1 MLMILMLTILDI
13 RDKFGGSMQNHGRGK
28 FVVFFLIL
36 ATMTSLLFSQSD
48 QKNDGEKNAISLT
61 VEQAVSYANQN
72 SKTLKS
78 SAIDLE
84 MKRRADSFKWNQL
97 LPSVNISGTVSR
109 SNEKIDTTAAMME
122 VLSPLFG
129 TLGSAA
135 PAPVEITE
143 SDHWMVVGNIGI
155 SWNFSFALF
164 DGMKLVKKQ
173 YEAGLITWDQTV
185 RQNELQIRKLFYGLL
200 LQQES
205 LTLQKKSLE
214 NARLRM
220 EQARVN
226 YRNGL
231 IPELTLLQ
239 AQVAYENARPTIMKQ
254 EQAMNQQLDLFG
266 FMLGLPAGT
275 KITLEGA
282 IDPSF
287 VDLNPDKLIS
297 LYAQNHPDIL
307 SLQKNLEILN
317 LNLSLQ
323 NMQAYT
329 PALQLSWGFQPVVS
343 KISSNWIDTYMDNGA
358 FSATLAWN
366 LTNLL
371 PFSANRQSAKDT
383 KDNIRKLELS
393 LETLIEKTELDIRT
407 KVDALAQSQAAIE
420 ASAGNIQL
428 AQRSYDMT
436 LVAYRNGTVELLDV
450 RDAENQ
456 LNQAKLGLANEKFNY
471 LSGLL
476 DLEYTLNTKLV
487 D

>member
-1 MLMILMLTILDI
+1 MILMLTILEI
-13 RDKFGGSMQNHGRGK
+13 HSGGSMQNHGRGK
-28 FVVFFLIL
+28 FVVFFLML
-36 ATMTSLLFSQSD
+36 ATMTGLLFSQSD

-84 MKRRADSFKWNQL
+84 MKRRANSFKWNQL

-109 SNEKIDTTAAMME
+109 SNEKVDTTAAMMQGIAGMMN
-122 VLSPLFG
+122 LP
-129 TLGSAA
+129 A
-135 PAPVEITE
+135 PAPAEITE
-143 SDHWMVVGNIGI
+143 ADHWMVVGNIGI

-205 LTLQKKSLE
+205 LSLQNQSLE

-282 IDPSF
+282 INPSF

-343 KISSNWIDTYMDNGA
+343 DISSNWIDTYMDNGA

-371 PFSANRQSAKDT
+371 PFSTNRQSAKDT

-407 KVDALAQSQAAIE
+407 KVDALVQSQAAIE

>member
-1 MLMILMLTILDI
+1 MKIL
-13 RDKFGGSMQNHGRGK
+13 GRGK
-28 FVVFFLIL
+28 VVVFLL
-36 ATMTSLLFSQSD
+36 VMTTTVTGFLFSQSD
-48 QKNDGEKNAISLT
+48 EGKVDADQVMNLT
-61 VEQAVSYANQN
+61 VEQAVDYANQN

-84 MKRRADSFKWNQL
+84 MKRRANSFKWNQL
-97 LPSVNISGTVSR
+97 LPSVNITGTISR
-109 SNEKIDTTAAMME
+109 SNEKVDTSAAMME
-122 VLSPLFG
+122 ALSPLF
-129 TLGSAA
+129 SAMGQPTPA
-135 PAPVEITE
+135 PAEITE
-143 SDHWMVVGNIGI
+143 SDHWMVVGNVGI
-155 SWNFSFALF
+155 SWNFSFALI
-164 DGMKLVKKQ
+164 DGMRLIKKQ
-173 YEAGLITWDQTV
+173 YEAGQITWDQTV

-205 LTLQKKSLE
+205 LNLQKKSLE
-214 NARLRM
+214 NARLRA

-239 AQVAYENARPTIMKQ
+239 SQVAYENARPNILKQ
-254 EQAMNQQLDLFG
+254 EQALNQQLDLFG
-266 FMLGLPAGT
+266 FMLGVPAGT
-275 KITLEGA
+275 KISLEGE
-282 IDPSF
+282 INPSF
-287 VDLNPDKLIS
+287 VDLNPDELIS

-317 LNLSLQ
+317 LNLSIQ
-323 NMQAYT
+323 NVQAYA

-343 KISSNWIDTYMDNGA
+343 DISSNWIDTYMDNGA

-371 PFSANRQSAKDT
+371 PFSTNRQSARDT

-407 KVDALAQSQAAIE
+407 QVDALAQSQAAIE

-456 LNQAKLGLANEKFNY
+456 LNQAKLGLVNEKFNY

>member
-1 MLMILMLTILDI
+1 
-13 RDKFGGSMQNHGRGK
+13 MQNHGRGK
-28 FVVFFLIL
+28 IVVFSLIL
-36 ATMTSLLFSQSD
+36 ATMTGLLFSQSD

-84 MKRRADSFKWNQL
+84 MKRRADSYKWNQF

-109 SNEKIDTTAAMME
+109 SNEKVDTTAAMME
-122 VLSPLFG
+122 ALGPLFG
-129 TLGSAA
+129 AMGTAA
-135 PAPVEITE
+135 PAPAEITE
-143 SDHWMVVGNIGI
+143 ADHWMVVGNIGI
-155 SWNFSFALF
+155 SWNFSFALI
-164 DGMKLVKKQ
+164 DGMRLIKKQ
-173 YEAGLITWDQTV
+173 YEAGQITWDQTV

-205 LTLQKKSLE
+205 LSLQKQSLE

-239 AQVAYENARPTIMKQ
+239 SQVAYENARPTIMKQ

-275 KITLEGA
+275 KISLEGA
-282 IDPSF
+282 IDPDF
-287 VDLNPDKLIS
+287 VDLNPDELIS

-317 LNLSLQ
+317 LNLSIQ

-343 KISSNWIDTYMDNGA
+343 DISSNWIDTYMDNGA

-371 PFSANRQSAKDT
+371 PFSANRQSARDT

-420 ASAGNIQL
+420 ASSGNIQL

>member
-1 MLMILMLTILDI
+1 MKMT
-13 RDKFGGSMQNHGRGK
+13 GRGK
-28 FVVFFLIL
+28 VVVFFIII
-36 ATMTSLLFSQSD
+36 ATTMTSFLFSQSN
-48 QKNDGEKNAISLT
+48 QGRAAEQAEISLT
-61 VEQAVSYANQN
+61 VEQAVTYANQN

-84 MKRRADSFKWNQL
+84 MKRRADSYKWNQF

-109 SNEKIDTTAAMME
+109 SNEKVDTTAAMMQGIAGM
-122 VLSPLFG
+122 LSRP
-129 TLGSAA
+129 A
-135 PAPVEITE
+135 PAPAEITE
-143 SDHWMVVGNIGI
+143 ADHWMVVGNIGI
-155 SWNFSFALF
+155 SWNFSFALI

-205 LTLQKKSLE
+205 LSLQKQSLE

-282 IDPSF
+282 INPSF

>member
-1 MLMILMLTILDI
+1 M
-13 RDKFGGSMQNHGRGK
+13 R
-28 FVVFFLIL
+28 LI
-36 ATMTSLLFSQSD
+36 
-48 QKNDGEKNAISLT
+48 
-61 VEQAVSYANQN
+61 
-72 SKTLKS
+72 
-78 SAIDLE
+78 
-84 MKRRADSFKWNQL
+84 
-97 LPSVNISGTVSR
+97 
-109 SNEKIDTTAAMME
+109 
-122 VLSPLFG
+122 
-129 TLGSAA
+129 
-135 PAPVEITE
+135 
-143 SDHWMVVGNIGI
+143 
-155 SWNFSFALF
+155 
-164 DGMKLVKKQ
+164 KKQ
-173 YEAGLITWDQTV
+173 YEAGQITWDQTV
-185 RQNELQIRKLFYGLL
+185 RQNALQIRKLFYGLL

-205 LTLQKKSLE
+205 LNLQKKSLE
-214 NARLRM
+214 NARLRA

-239 AQVAYENARPTIMKQ
+239 SQVAYENARPNILKQ
-254 EQAMNQQLDLFG
+254 EQALNQQLDLFG
-266 FMLGLPAGT
+266 FMLGVPAGT
-275 KITLEGA
+275 KISLEGE
-282 IDPSF
+282 INPSF
-287 VDLNPDKLIS
+287 VDLNPDELIS

-317 LNLSLQ
+317 LNLSIQ
-323 NMQAYT
+323 NVQAYA

-343 KISSNWIDTYMDNGA
+343 DISSNWIDTYMDNGA

-371 PFSANRQSAKDT
+371 PFSTNRQSARDT

-407 KVDALAQSQAAIE
+407 QVDALAQSQAAIE

-456 LNQAKLGLANEKFNY
+456 LNQAKLGLVNEKFNY

>member
-1 MLMILMLTILDI
+1 MKIL
-13 RDKFGGSMQNHGRGK
+13 GRGK
-28 FVVFFLIL
+28 VVVFLLF
-36 ATMTSLLFSQSD
+36 MTTTVTGFLFSQSD
-48 QKNDGEKNAISLT
+48 EGKVVSENVMNLT
-61 VEQAVSYANQN
+61 VDQAVDYANQN

-84 MKRRADSFKWNQL
+84 MKRRANGVKWNQL
-97 LPSVNISGTVSR
+97 LPAVNVTGTVSR
-109 SNEKIDTTAAMME
+109 SNKKVDTSAAMME
-122 VLSPLFG
+122 G
-129 TLGSAA
+129 IAGMLGMPA
-135 PAPVEITE
+135 PAPAEITE
-143 SDHWMVVGNIGI
+143 SDHWMVVGNVGI
-155 SWNFSFALF
+155 SWNFSFALI
-164 DGMKLVKKQ
+164 DGMRLIKKQ
-173 YEAGLITWDQTV
+173 YEAGQITWDQTV

-205 LTLQKKSLE
+205 LNLQKKSLE
-214 NARLRM
+214 NARLRA

-239 AQVAYENARPTIMKQ
+239 AQVAYENQRPTIMKN
-254 EQAMNQQLDLFG
+254 EQALNQQLDLFG
-266 FMLGLPAGT
+266 FMLGVPTGT
-275 KITLEGA
+275 KIALEGE
-282 IDPSF
+282 INPSF
-287 VDLNPDKLIS
+287 VDLNPDELIS

-307 SLQKNLEILN
+307 ALQKNLEVLN
-317 LNLSLQ
+317 LNLSVQ
-323 NMQAYT
+323 NMQAYA

-343 KISSNWIDTYMDNGA
+343 DISSNWVDTYMDNGA

-371 PFSANRQSAKDT
+371 PFSTNRQSARDT

-456 LNQAKLGLANEKFNY
+456 LNQAKLGLVNEKFNY

-476 DLEYTLNTKLV
+476 DLEYTLNTKFV

>member
-1 MLMILMLTILDI
+1 
-13 RDKFGGSMQNHGRGK
+13 MQIHGRWK
-28 FVVFFLIL
+28 FVVFFFIL
-36 ATMTSLLFSQSD
+36 ATVTGFLFSQSD
-48 QKNDGEKNAISLT
+48 QKNDGEKNVISLT

-84 MKRRADSFKWNQL
+84 MKRRANSYKWNQF

-109 SNEKIDTTAAMME
+109 SNEKVDTTAAMME

-129 TLGSAA
+129 AMGIAA
-135 PAPVEITE
+135 PASAEITE
-143 SDHWMVVGNIGI
+143 ADHWMAVGNIGI
-155 SWNFSFALF
+155 SWNFSFALI

-205 LTLQKKSLE
+205 LTLQKQSLE

-282 IDPSF
+282 IDPDF
-287 VDLNPDKLIS
+287 VELNPDELIS

-343 KISSNWIDTYMDNGA
+343 DISSNWIDTYMDNGA

-371 PFSANRQSAKDT
+371 PFSTNRQSAKDT

-407 KVDALAQSQAAIE
+407 QVDALAQSQAAIE

>member
-1 MLMILMLTILDI
+1 MKIL
-13 RDKFGGSMQNHGRGK
+13 GRGK
-28 FVVFFLIL
+28 VVVFLL
-36 ATMTSLLFSQSD
+36 VMTTTVTGFLFSQSD
-48 QKNDGEKNAISLT
+48 EGKVDADQVMNLT
-61 VEQAVSYANQN
+61 VEQAVDYANQN

-84 MKRRADSFKWNQL
+84 MKRRANSFKWNQL
-97 LPSVNISGTVSR
+97 LPSVNITGTVSR
-109 SNEKIDTTAAMME
+109 SNEKVDTSAAMME
-122 VLSPLFG
+122 ALSPLF
-129 TLGSAA
+129 SAMGQPTPA
-135 PAPVEITE
+135 PAEITE
-143 SDHWMVVGNIGI
+143 SDHWMVVGNVGI
-155 SWNFSFALF
+155 SWNFSFALI
-164 DGMKLVKKQ
+164 DGMRLIKKQ
-173 YEAGLITWDQTV
+173 YEAGQITWDQTV

-205 LTLQKKSLE
+205 LNLQKKSLE
-214 NARLRM
+214 NARLRA

-239 AQVAYENARPTIMKQ
+239 SQVAYENARPNILKQ
-254 EQAMNQQLDLFG
+254 EQALNQQLDLFG
-266 FMLGLPAGT
+266 FMLGVPAGT
-275 KITLEGA
+275 KISLEGE
-282 IDPSF
+282 INPSF
-287 VDLNPDKLIS
+287 VDLNPDELIS

-317 LNLSLQ
+317 LNLSIQ
-323 NMQAYT
+323 NVQAYA

-343 KISSNWIDTYMDNGA
+343 DISSNWIDTYMDNGA

-371 PFSANRQSAKDT
+371 PFSTNRQSARDT

-407 KVDALAQSQAAIE
+407 QVDALAQSQAAIE

-456 LNQAKLGLANEKFNY
+456 LNQAKLGLVNEKFNY

>member
-1 MLMILMLTILDI
+1 MKIL
-13 RDKFGGSMQNHGRGK
+13 GRGK
-28 FVVFFLIL
+28 VVVFLL
-36 ATMTSLLFSQSD
+36 VMTTTVTGFLFSQSD
-48 QKNDGEKNAISLT
+48 EGKVDADKVMNLT
-61 VEQAVSYANQN
+61 VEQAVDYANQN

-84 MKRRADSFKWNQL
+84 MKRRANSFKWNQL
-97 LPSVNISGTVSR
+97 LPAVNVTGTISR
-109 SNEKIDTTAAMME
+109 SNEKVDTSAAMME
-122 VLSPLFG
+122 G
-129 TLGSAA
+129 IAGMLGMPA
-135 PAPVEITE
+135 PAPAEITE
-143 SDHWMVVGNIGI
+143 SDHWMVVGNVGI
-155 SWNFSFALF
+155 SWNFSFALI
-164 DGMKLVKKQ
+164 DGMRLIKKQ
-173 YEAGLITWDQTV
+173 YEAGQITWDQTV

-205 LTLQKKSLE
+205 LNLQKKSLE
-214 NARLRM
+214 NARLRA

-239 AQVAYENARPTIMKQ
+239 SQVAYENARPNILKQ
-254 EQAMNQQLDLFG
+254 EQALNQQLDLFG
-266 FMLGLPAGT
+266 FMLGVPAGT
-275 KITLEGA
+275 KISLEGE
-282 IDPSF
+282 INPSF
-287 VDLNPDKLIS
+287 VDLDPDELIS

-317 LNLSLQ
+317 LNLSIQ
-323 NMQAYT
+323 NVQAYA

-343 KISSNWIDTYMDNGA
+343 DISSNWIDTYMDNGA

-371 PFSANRQSAKDT
+371 PFSTNRQSARDT

-407 KVDALAQSQAAIE
+407 QVDALAQSQAAIE

-456 LNQAKLGLANEKFNY
+456 LNQAKLGLVNEKFNY

>member
-1 MLMILMLTILDI
+1 MKIL
-13 RDKFGGSMQNHGRGK
+13 GRGK
-28 FVVFFLIL
+28 VVVFLLF
-36 ATMTSLLFSQSD
+36 MTTTVTGFLFSQSD
-48 QKNDGEKNAISLT
+48 EGKVVSENVMNLT
-61 VEQAVSYANQN
+61 VDQAVDYANQN

-84 MKRRADSFKWNQL
+84 MKRRANGVKWNQL
-97 LPSVNISGTVSR
+97 LPAVNVTGTVSR
-109 SNEKIDTTAAMME
+109 SNKKVDTSAAMME
-122 VLSPLFG
+122 G
-129 TLGSAA
+129 IAGMLGRPA
-135 PAPVEITE
+135 PAPAEITE
-143 SDHWMVVGNIGI
+143 SDHWMVVGNVGI
-155 SWNFSFALF
+155 SWNFSFALI
-164 DGMKLVKKQ
+164 DGMRLIKKQ
-173 YEAGLITWDQTV
+173 YEAGQITWDQTV

-205 LTLQKKSLE
+205 LNLQKKSLE
-214 NARLRM
+214 NARLRA

-239 AQVAYENARPTIMKQ
+239 AQVAYENQRPTIMKN
-254 EQAMNQQLDLFG
+254 EQALNQQLDLFG
-266 FMLGLPAGT
+266 FMLGVPTGT
-275 KITLEGA
+275 KIALEGE
-282 IDPSF
+282 INPSF
-287 VDLNPDKLIS
+287 VDLNPDELIS

-307 SLQKNLEILN
+307 ALQKNLEILN
-317 LNLSLQ
+317 LNLSVQ
-323 NMQAYT
+323 NMQAYA

-343 KISSNWIDTYMDNGA
+343 DISSNWVDTYMDNGA

-371 PFSANRQSAKDT
+371 PFSTNRQSARDT

-456 LNQAKLGLANEKFNY
+456 LNQAKLGLVNEKFNY

-476 DLEYTLNTKLV
+476 DLEYTLNTKFV

>member
-1 MLMILMLTILDI
+1 MKIL
-13 RDKFGGSMQNHGRGK
+13 GRGK
-28 FVVFFLIL
+28 VVVFLL
-36 ATMTSLLFSQSD
+36 VMTTTVTGFLFSQSD
-48 QKNDGEKNAISLT
+48 EGKVDADKVMNLT
-61 VEQAVSYANQN
+61 VEQAVDYANQN

-84 MKRRADSFKWNQL
+84 MKRRANSFKWNQL
-97 LPSVNISGTVSR
+97 LPAVNITGTISR
-109 SNEKIDTTAAMME
+109 SNEKVDTSAAMME
-122 VLSPLFG
+122 G
-129 TLGSAA
+129 IAGMLGMPA
-135 PAPVEITE
+135 PAPAEITE
-143 SDHWMVVGNIGI
+143 SDHWMVVGNVGI
-155 SWNFSFALF
+155 SWNFSFALI
-164 DGMKLVKKQ
+164 DGMRLIKKQ
-173 YEAGLITWDQTV
+173 YEAGQITWDQTV

-205 LTLQKKSLE
+205 LNLQKKSLE
-214 NARLRM
+214 NARLRA

-239 AQVAYENARPTIMKQ
+239 SQVAYENARPNILKQ
-254 EQAMNQQLDLFG
+254 EQALNQQLDLFG
-266 FMLGLPAGT
+266 FMLGVPAGT
-275 KITLEGA
+275 KISLEGE
-282 IDPSF
+282 INPSF
-287 VDLNPDKLIS
+287 VDLNPDELIS

-317 LNLSLQ
+317 LNLSIQ
-323 NMQAYT
+323 NVQAYA

-343 KISSNWIDTYMDNGA
+343 DISSNWIDTYMDNGA

-371 PFSANRQSAKDT
+371 PFSTNRQSARDT

-407 KVDALAQSQAAIE
+407 QVDALAQSQAAIE

-456 LNQAKLGLANEKFNY
+456 LNQAKLGLVNEKFNY

>member
-1 MLMILMLTILDI
+1 M
-13 RDKFGGSMQNHGRGK
+13 
-28 FVVFFLIL
+28 VFLLF
-36 ATMTSLLFSQSD
+36 MTTTVTGFLFSQSD
-48 QKNDGEKNAISLT
+48 EGKVVSENVMNLT
-61 VEQAVSYANQN
+61 IDQAVDYANQN

-84 MKRRADSFKWNQL
+84 MKRRANGVKWNQL
-97 LPSVNISGTVSR
+97 LPAVNVTGTVSR
-109 SNEKIDTTAAMME
+109 SNKKVDTSAAMME
-122 VLSPLFG
+122 G
-129 TLGSAA
+129 IAGMLGRPA
-135 PAPVEITE
+135 PAPAEITE
-143 SDHWMVVGNIGI
+143 SDHWMVVGNVGI
-155 SWNFSFALF
+155 SWNFSFALI
-164 DGMKLVKKQ
+164 DGMRLIKKQ
-173 YEAGLITWDQTV
+173 YEAGQITWDQTV

-205 LTLQKKSLE
+205 LNLQKKSLE
-214 NARLRM
+214 NARLRA

-239 AQVAYENARPTIMKQ
+239 AQVAYENQRPTIMKN
-254 EQAMNQQLDLFG
+254 EQALNQQLDLFG
-266 FMLGLPAGT
+266 FMLGVPTGT
-275 KITLEGA
+275 KIALEGE
-282 IDPSF
+282 INPSF
-287 VDLNPDKLIS
+287 VDLNPDELIS

-307 SLQKNLEILN
+307 ALQKNLEILN
-317 LNLSLQ
+317 LNLSVQ
-323 NMQAYT
+323 NMQAYA

-371 PFSANRQSAKDT
+371 PFSTNRQSARDT

-456 LNQAKLGLANEKFNY
+456 LNQAKLGLVNEKFNY

-476 DLEYTLNTKLV
+476 DLEYTLNTKFV

>member
-1 MLMILMLTILDI
+1 
-13 RDKFGGSMQNHGRGK
+13 MQIHGRWK
-28 FVVFFLIL
+28 FVVFFFIL
-36 ATMTSLLFSQSD
+36 TTVTGFLFSQSD
-48 QKNDGEKNAISLT
+48 QKNDGEKNVISLT

-84 MKRRADSFKWNQL
+84 MKRRANSYKWNQF

-109 SNEKIDTTAAMME
+109 SNEKVDTTAAMME

-129 TLGSAA
+129 AMGIAA
-135 PAPVEITE
+135 PASAEITE
-143 SDHWMVVGNIGI
+143 ADHWMAVGNIGI
-155 SWNFSFALF
+155 SWNFSFALI

-205 LTLQKKSLE
+205 LTLQKQSLE

-231 IPELTLLQ
+231 IPELALLQ

-275 KITLEGA
+275 KITLEGV
-282 IDPSF
+282 IDPDF
-287 VDLNPDKLIS
+287 VELNPDELIS

-343 KISSNWIDTYMDNGA
+343 DISSNWIDTYMDNGA

-371 PFSANRQSAKDT
+371 PFSTNRQSAKDT

-407 KVDALAQSQAAIE
+407 QVDALAQSQAAIE

>member
-1 MLMILMLTILDI
+1 MKIL
-13 RDKFGGSMQNHGRGK
+13 GRGK
-28 FVVFFLIL
+28 VVVFLLF
-36 ATMTSLLFSQSD
+36 MTTTVTGFLFSQSD
-48 QKNDGEKNAISLT
+48 EGKVDADKVMNLT
-61 VEQAVSYANQN
+61 VEQAVDYANQN

-84 MKRRADSFKWNQL
+84 MKRRANSFKWNQL
-97 LPSVNISGTVSR
+97 LPSVNITGTVSR
-109 SNEKIDTTAAMME
+109 SNEKVDTTAAMME
-122 VLSPLFG
+122 G
-129 TLGSAA
+129 IAGMLGMPA
-135 PAPVEITE
+135 PAPAEITE
-143 SDHWMVVGNIGI
+143 ADHWMVVGNVGI
-155 SWNFSFALF
+155 SWNFSFALI
-164 DGMKLVKKQ
+164 DGMRLIKKQ
-173 YEAGLITWDQTV
+173 YEAGQITWEQTV

-205 LTLQKKSLE
+205 LNLQKKSLE
-214 NARLRM
+214 NARLRA

-239 AQVAYENARPTIMKQ
+239 SQVAYENARPNILKQ
-254 EQAMNQQLDLFG
+254 EQALNQQLDLFG
-266 FMLGLPAGT
+266 FMLGVPAGT
-275 KITLEGA
+275 KISLEGE
-282 IDPSF
+282 INPSF
-287 VDLNPDKLIS
+287 VDLNPEELIS

-317 LNLSLQ
+317 LNLSVQ

-343 KISSNWIDTYMDNGA
+343 DISSNWIDTYMDNGA

-371 PFSANRQSAKDT
+371 PFSTNRQSARDT

-407 KVDALAQSQAAIE
+407 QVDALAQSQAAIE

-456 LNQAKLGLANEKFNY
+456 LNQAKLGLVNEKFNY

>member
-1 MLMILMLTILDI
+1 MKIL
-13 RDKFGGSMQNHGRGK
+13 GRGK
-28 FVVFFLIL
+28 VVVFLL
-36 ATMTSLLFSQSD
+36 VMTTTVTGFLFSQSD
-48 QKNDGEKNAISLT
+48 EGKVDADKVMNLT
-61 VEQAVSYANQN
+61 VEQAVDYANQN

-84 MKRRADSFKWNQL
+84 MKRRANSFKWNQL
-97 LPSVNISGTVSR
+97 LPTVNVTGTVSR
-109 SNEKIDTTAAMME
+109 SNEKVDTTAAMME
-122 VLSPLFG
+122 ALNPLF
-129 TLGSAA
+129 TVSNMPIPA
-135 PAPVEITE
+135 PAEITE
-143 SDHWMVVGNIGI
+143 ADHWMVVGNVGI
-155 SWNFSFALF
+155 SWNFSFALI
-164 DGMKLVKKQ
+164 DGLRLIKKQ
-173 YEAGLITWDQTV
+173 YEAGQITWDQTV

-205 LTLQKKSLE
+205 LNLQKKSLE
-214 NARLRM
+214 NARLRA

-239 AQVAYENARPTIMKQ
+239 SQVAYENARPNILKQ
-254 EQAMNQQLDLFG
+254 EQALNQQLDLFG
-266 FMLGLPAGT
+266 FMLGIPAGT
-275 KITLEGA
+275 KISLEGE
-282 IDPSF
+282 INPSF
-287 VDLNPDKLIS
+287 VDLNPDELIS

-317 LNLSLQ
+317 LNLSVQ

-343 KISSNWIDTYMDNGA
+343 DISSNWIDTYMDNGA

-371 PFSANRQSAKDT
+371 PFSTNRQSARDT

-407 KVDALAQSQAAIE
+407 QVDALAQSQAAIE

-456 LNQAKLGLANEKFNY
+456 LNQAKLGLVNEKFNY

>member
-1 MLMILMLTILDI
+1 MITVRWKRSAALLLILMAASAG
-13 RDKFGGSMQNHGRGK
+13 F
-28 FVVFFLIL
+28 
-36 ATMTSLLFSQSD
+36 LFSQDTTSSTGD
-48 QKNDGEKNAISLT
+48 SITLT
-61 VEQAVSYANQN
+61 VEQAVDYANKN

-84 MKRRADSFKWNQL
+84 MKRRANSFKWNQF
-97 LPSVNISGTVSR
+97 LPSVNVSATMSR
-109 SNEKIDTTAAMME
+109 SNEYVDQMAAIKSALPPQLTAGIPATE
-122 VLSPLFG
+122 V
-129 TLGSAA
+129 
-135 PAPVEITE
+135 TE
-143 SDHWMVVGNIGI
+143 ENHWKAIGNIGI
-155 SWNFSFALF
+155 SWNFSFALV
-164 DGMKLVKKQ
+164 DGLRLIKKQ
-173 YEAGLITWDQTV
+173 YEAGQITWDQTV

-205 LTLQKKSLE
+205 LSLQQQSLE
-214 NARLRM
+214 NARLRAQ
-220 EQARVN
+220 QAQVN
-226 YRNGL
+226 YRNGR
-231 IPELTLLQ
+231 IPELSLLQ
-239 AQVAYENARPTIMKQ
+239 AQVAYENARPNIMKQ
-254 EQAMNQQLDLFG
+254 EQAMKQQLDLFG

-275 KITLEGA
+275 SITLEGE
-282 IDPSF
+282 IEPSF
-287 VDLNPDKLIS
+287 VELDTDQLIS

-317 LNLSLQ
+317 LNLSVSNL
-323 NMQAYT
+323 QAYT
-329 PALQLSWGFQPVVS
+329 PSLSLSWGFQPVVTDI
-343 KISSNWIDTYMDNGA
+343 KSNWVDTYMDNGA

-371 PFSANRQSAKDT
+371 PFSANRQGAKDI

-407 KVDALAQSQAAIE
+407 QVDALAQSRAAIE

-436 LVAYRNGTVELLDV
+436 LVAYRNGTSELLDL
-450 RDAENQ
+450 RDAESQ

-471 LSGLL
+471 LSGLM

>member
-1 MLMILMLTILDI
+1 MKIL
-13 RDKFGGSMQNHGRGK
+13 GRGK
-28 FVVFFLIL
+28 VVVFLL
-36 ATMTSLLFSQSD
+36 VMTTTVTGFLFSQSD
-48 QKNDGEKNAISLT
+48 EGKVDADKVMNLT
-61 VEQAVSYANQN
+61 VEQAVDYANQN

-84 MKRRADSFKWNQL
+84 MKRRANSFKWNQL
-97 LPSVNISGTVSR
+97 LPAVNVTGTISR
-109 SNEKIDTTAAMME
+109 SNEKVDTTAAMME
-122 VLSPLFG
+122 ALNPLFTG
-129 TLGSAA
+129 LGMPA
-135 PAPVEITE
+135 PAPAEITE
-143 SDHWMVVGNIGI
+143 ADHWMVVGNVGI
-155 SWNFSFALF
+155 SWNFSFALI
-164 DGMKLVKKQ
+164 DGMRLIKKQ
-173 YEAGLITWDQTV
+173 YEAGQITWDQTV

-205 LTLQKKSLE
+205 LNLQKKSLE
-214 NARLRM
+214 NARLRA

-239 AQVAYENARPTIMKQ
+239 SQVAYENARPNILKQ
-254 EQAMNQQLDLFG
+254 EQALNQQLDLFG
-266 FMLGLPAGT
+266 FMLGVPAGT
-275 KITLEGA
+275 KISLEGE
-282 IDPSF
+282 INPSF
-287 VDLNPDKLIS
+287 VDLNPDELIS

-317 LNLSLQ
+317 LNLSVQ

-343 KISSNWIDTYMDNGA
+343 DISSNWIDTYMDNGA

-371 PFSANRQSAKDT
+371 PFSTNRQSARDT

-407 KVDALAQSQAAIE
+407 QVDALAQSQAAIE

-456 LNQAKLGLANEKFNY
+456 LNQAKLGLVNEKFNY

>member
-1 MLMILMLTILDI
+1 MKIL
-13 RDKFGGSMQNHGRGK
+13 GRGK
-28 FVVFFLIL
+28 VVVFLLF
-36 ATMTSLLFSQSD
+36 MTTTVTGFLFSQSD
-48 QKNDGEKNAISLT
+48 EGKVVSENVMNLT
-61 VEQAVSYANQN
+61 VDQAVDYANQN

-84 MKRRADSFKWNQL
+84 MKRRANGVKWNQL
-97 LPSVNISGTVSR
+97 LPAVNVTGTVSR
-109 SNEKIDTTAAMME
+109 SNKKVDTSAAMME
-122 VLSPLFG
+122 AIAGMLRVP
-129 TLGSAA
+129 A
-135 PAPVEITE
+135 PAPAEITE
-143 SDHWMVVGNIGI
+143 SDHWMVVGNVGI
-155 SWNFSFALF
+155 SWNFSFALI
-164 DGMKLVKKQ
+164 DGMRLIKKQ
-173 YEAGLITWDQTV
+173 YEAGQITWDQTV

-205 LTLQKKSLE
+205 LNLQKKSLE
-214 NARLRM
+214 NARLRA

-239 AQVAYENARPTIMKQ
+239 AQVAYENQRPTIMKN
-254 EQAMNQQLDLFG
+254 EQALNQQLDLFG
-266 FMLGLPAGT
+266 FMLGVPTGT
-275 KITLEGA
+275 KIALEGE
-282 IDPSF
+282 INPSF
-287 VDLNPDKLIS
+287 VDLNPDELIS

-307 SLQKNLEILN
+307 ALQKNLEILN
-317 LNLSLQ
+317 LNLSVQ
-323 NMQAYT
+323 NMQAYA

-343 KISSNWIDTYMDNGA
+343 KISSNWVDTYMDNGA

-371 PFSANRQSAKDT
+371 PFSTNRQSARDT

-456 LNQAKLGLANEKFNY
+456 LNQAKLGLVNEKFNY

-476 DLEYTLNTKLV
+476 DLEYTLNTKFV

>member
-1 MLMILMLTILDI
+1 MKIL
-13 RDKFGGSMQNHGRGK
+13 GRGK
-28 FVVFFLIL
+28 VVVFLLF
-36 ATMTSLLFSQSD
+36 MTTTVTGFLFSQSD
-48 QKNDGEKNAISLT
+48 EGKVVSENVMNLT
-61 VEQAVSYANQN
+61 VDQAVDYANQN

-84 MKRRADSFKWNQL
+84 MKRRANGVKWNQL
-97 LPSVNISGTVSR
+97 LPAVNVTGTVSR
-109 SNEKIDTTAAMME
+109 SNEKSDSYGAIIKMINP
-122 VLSPLFG
+122 LYQSP
-129 TLGSAA
+129 
-135 PAPVEITE
+135 EITE
-143 SDHWMVVGNIGI
+143 ADHWMVVGNVGI
-155 SWNFSFALF
+155 SWNFSFALI
-164 DGMKLVKKQ
+164 DGMRLIKKQ
-173 YEAGLITWDQTV
+173 YEAGQITWDQTV

-205 LTLQKKSLE
+205 LNLQKKSLE
-214 NARLRM
+214 NARLRA

-239 AQVAYENARPTIMKQ
+239 AQVAYENQRPTIMKN
-254 EQAMNQQLDLFG
+254 EQALNQQLDLFG
-266 FMLGLPAGT
+266 FMLGVPTGT
-275 KITLEGA
+275 KIALEGE
-282 IDPSF
+282 INPSF
-287 VDLNPDKLIS
+287 VDLNPDELIS

-307 SLQKNLEILN
+307 ALQKNLEILN
-317 LNLSLQ
+317 LNLSVQ
-323 NMQAYT
+323 NMQAYA

-343 KISSNWIDTYMDNGA
+343 KISSNWVDTYMDNGA

-371 PFSANRQSAKDT
+371 PFSTNRQSARDT

-456 LNQAKLGLANEKFNY
+456 LNQAKLGLVNEKFNY

-476 DLEYTLNTKLV
+476 DLEYTLNTKFV

>member
-1 MLMILMLTILDI
+1 MKIL
-13 RDKFGGSMQNHGRGK
+13 GRGK
-28 FVVFFLIL
+28 VVVFLL
-36 ATMTSLLFSQSD
+36 VMTTTVTGFLFSQSD
-48 QKNDGEKNAISLT
+48 EGKVDADKVMNLT
-61 VEQAVSYANQN
+61 VEQAVDYANQN

-84 MKRRADSFKWNQL
+84 MKRRANSFKWNQL
-97 LPSVNISGTVSR
+97 LPSVNVTGTVSR
-109 SNEKIDTTAAMME
+109 SNEKVDTTAAMME
-122 VLSPLFG
+122 ALNPLF
-129 TLGSAA
+129 TVLGMPA
-135 PAPVEITE
+135 PAPAEITE
-143 SDHWMVVGNIGI
+143 ADHWMVVGNVGI
-155 SWNFSFALF
+155 SWNFSFALI
-164 DGMKLVKKQ
+164 DGMRLIKKQ
-173 YEAGLITWDQTV
+173 YEAGQITWDQTV

-205 LTLQKKSLE
+205 LNLQKKSLE
-214 NARLRM
+214 NARLRA

-239 AQVAYENARPTIMKQ
+239 SQVAYENARPNILKQ
-254 EQAMNQQLDLFG
+254 EQALNQQLDLFG
-266 FMLGLPAGT
+266 FMLGVPAGT
-275 KITLEGA
+275 KISLEGE
-282 IDPSF
+282 INPSF
-287 VDLNPDKLIS
+287 VDLNPEELIS

-317 LNLSLQ
+317 LNLSVQ
-323 NMQAYT
+323 NVQAYA

-343 KISSNWIDTYMDNGA
+343 DISSNWIDTYMDNGA

-371 PFSANRQSAKDT
+371 PFSTNRQSARDT

-407 KVDALAQSQAAIE
+407 QVDALAQSQAAIE

-456 LNQAKLGLANEKFNY
+456 LNQAKLGLVNEKFNY

>member
-1 MLMILMLTILDI
+1 MKIL
-13 RDKFGGSMQNHGRGK
+13 GRGK
-28 FVVFFLIL
+28 VVVFLL
-36 ATMTSLLFSQSD
+36 VMTTTVTGFLFSQSD
-48 QKNDGEKNAISLT
+48 EGKVDADQVMNLT
-61 VEQAVSYANQN
+61 VEQAVDYANQN

-84 MKRRADSFKWNQL
+84 MKRRANSFKWNQL
-97 LPSVNISGTVSR
+97 LPAVNVTGTISR
-109 SNEKIDTTAAMME
+109 SNEKVDTSAAMME
-122 VLSPLFG
+122 ALSPLF
-129 TLGSAA
+129 SAMGQPTPA
-135 PAPVEITE
+135 PAEITE
-143 SDHWMVVGNIGI
+143 SDHWMVVGNVGI
-155 SWNFSFALF
+155 SWNFSFALI
-164 DGMKLVKKQ
+164 DGMRLIKKQ
-173 YEAGLITWDQTV
+173 YEAGQITWDQTV

-205 LTLQKKSLE
+205 LNLQKKSLE
-214 NARLRM
+214 NARLRA

-239 AQVAYENARPTIMKQ
+239 SQVAYENARPNILKQ
-254 EQAMNQQLDLFG
+254 EQALNQQLDLFG
-266 FMLGLPAGT
+266 FMLGVPAGT
-275 KITLEGA
+275 KISLEGE
-282 IDPSF
+282 INPSF
-287 VDLNPDKLIS
+287 VDLNPDELIS

-317 LNLSLQ
+317 LNLSIQ
-323 NMQAYT
+323 NVQAYA

-343 KISSNWIDTYMDNGA
+343 DISSNWIDTYMDNGA

-371 PFSANRQSAKDT
+371 PFSTNRQSARDT

-407 KVDALAQSQAAIE
+407 QVDALAQSQAAIE

-456 LNQAKLGLANEKFNY
+456 LNQAKLGLVNEKFNY

>member
-1 MLMILMLTILDI
+1 MKMC
-13 RDKFGGSMQNHGRGK
+13 GRGK
-28 FVVFFLIL
+28 VVVFFIII
-36 ATMTSLLFSQSD
+36 ATTFTGFLFSQSD
-48 QKNDGEKNAISLT
+48 QGLAAEKEGVHLT
-61 VEQAVSYANQN
+61 VEQAVAYANQN

-84 MKRRADSFKWNQL
+84 MKRRADSYKWNQF

-109 SNEKIDTTAAMME
+109 SNKKVDTTAAMME
-122 VLSPLFG
+122 SLGPLFG
-129 TLGSAA
+129 VMNLPA
-135 PAPVEITE
+135 PAPAEITE
-143 SDHWMVVGNIGI
+143 ADHWMVVGNIGI
-155 SWNFSFALF
+155 SWNFSFALI

-205 LTLQKKSLE
+205 LSLQKQSLE

-266 FMLGLPAGT
+266 FMLGLPTGT

-282 IDPSF
+282 INPSF

-371 PFSANRQSAKDT
+371 PFSTNRQSAKDT